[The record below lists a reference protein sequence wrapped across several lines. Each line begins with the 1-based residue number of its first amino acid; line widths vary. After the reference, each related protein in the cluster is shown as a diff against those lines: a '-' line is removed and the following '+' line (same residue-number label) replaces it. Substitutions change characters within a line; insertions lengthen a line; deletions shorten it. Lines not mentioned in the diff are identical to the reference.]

1 MFTSASRKIIPAL
14 ALELLGSIVGRIH
27 DFCGV
32 LEEENLRTNFVLIY
46 ELIDEIIVSGSII
59 SFHIKDTTF
68 FVNLLTL
75 SCHFNALIGLWPST
89 VNGLRGF
96 KALRDIRSGETIQ
109 WHVGLLGLADSFG
122 QTAAHRQC
130 QRKRI

>member
-46 ELIDEIIVSGSII
+46 ELIDEIIVSETELSCPII
-59 SFHIKDTTF
+59 LNCR
-68 FVNLLTL
+68 VNLST
-75 SCHFNALIGLWPST
+75 IGLWTST
-89 VNGLRGF
+89 
-96 KALRDIRSGETIQ
+96 
-109 WHVGLLGLADSFG
+109 AD
-122 QTAAHRQC
+122 
-130 QRKRI
+130 

>member
-46 ELIDEIIVSGSII
+46 ELIDEIIVSETELRFFELSCPII
-59 SFHIKDTTF
+59 LNCR
-68 FVNLLTL
+68 VNLST
-75 SCHFNALIGLWPST
+75 IGLWTST
-89 VNGLRGF
+89 
-96 KALRDIRSGETIQ
+96 
-109 WHVGLLGLADSFG
+109 AD
-122 QTAAHRQC
+122 
-130 QRKRI
+130 